1 MGKVR
6 CAPRAQPAIVLPAQ
20 PCPIARFAPPEVK
33 LVVSERRCPFRDRF
47 RQEAE
52 VCCAAKKPE
61 VSSTTRPCLSQT
73 GTGWY
78 LTPLVFACG
87 GQDQFAYIPRP
98 SVRGRGAQRPM
109 STHKHKM
116 QSPLTFRGLGAPR
129 IKLRTLIPSYTGR
142 YIYRG

>member
-1 MGKVR
+1 MATRTPFVSPHVKQGVATRSLGVGLETLEKP
-6 CAPRAQPAIVLPAQ
+6 PRGSWRPADVLAQA
-20 PCPIARFAPPEVK
+20 
-33 LVVSERRCPFRDRF
+33 
-47 RQEAE
+47 
-52 VCCAAKKPE
+52 CCAAKKPE

-73 GTGWY
+73 GTGWC